1 MKSHL
6 CLWLRQGKPGSNG
19 RVGTSLGEVLEGWDR
34 GGEPVKDIREMLH
47 EELDLRLGDNFIT
60 W

>member
-47 EELDLRLGDNFIT
+47 EELDLRLVENFIT